1 MSVLHIDK
9 NNFEAEIL
17 QSDKPVLLDFY
28 ADWCGPCRMIATILE
43 QIAAEHPEYK
53 IAKVNVDHQPEL
65 AEAFEVM
72 SIPSLFVIKDGQ
84 IVNQATGA
92 RPKAQLLAM
101 LK

>member
-1 MSVLHIDK
+1 
-9 NNFEAEIL
+9 
-17 QSDKPVLLDFY
+17 
-28 ADWCGPCRMIATILE
+28 
-43 QIAAEHPEYK
+43 
-53 IAKVNVDHQPEL
+53 VDQQPEL